1 MKPFEKLYLVMYDI
15 THKKSLQKIAK
26 VLQKEGF
33 VRINYSVWLGWES
46 PISNRQLNQKITHLL
61 GVAKARGSRLYI
73 LPLTLNLVKKIK
85 TSNGAKPKDLDYW
98 VGEKQLLI
106 I

>member
-46 PISNRQLNQKITHLL
+46 PI
-61 GVAKARGSRLYI
+61 
-73 LPLTLNLVKKIK
+73 
-85 TSNGAKPKDLDYW
+85 
-98 VGEKQLLI
+98 
-106 I
+106 